1 MSLVGPRQHGP
12 DVAPEERAPT
22 AVAAVL
28 RVTASTSAS
37 AWSPAAGLGALRA
50 RARLLER
57 LRGFFAARGVLEVE
71 TPILSRAGV
80 TDPALAALTTD
91 WLGADSAARQPLSLH
106 TSPELPMKRLLAAGS
121 GPIYQVCKVFR
132 DGERGSRHHPEF
144 SLLEWYRPGWTL
156 AALIDEVAAL
166 VRWLL
171 AQPALEVEI
180 IRYRDLFRER
190 LRVDPWQAEVSD
202 LQAAGRAAG
211 LTGCD
216 DLELDRDGWLD
227 LLMSRC
233 LEPEL
238 GCDRLTVVRDYPPSQ
253 AALARLDP
261 GPPCVAARFECYL
274 DGMELAN
281 GFDELTDADEQRA
294 RFAADLDAR
303 RATGLPQPP
312 LDEAFLAALEAGM
325 PPTAGVALGLDR
337 LLMCALGAAHI
348 DAVLAFP
355 VERA

>member
-1 MSLVGPRQHGP
+1 MLHR
-12 DVAPEERAPT
+12 
-22 AVAAVL
+22 
-28 RVTASTSAS
+28 
-37 AWSPAAGLGALRA
+37 LRA
-50 RARLLER
+50 
-57 LRGFFAARGVLEVE
+57 FFAERGLLEVE
-71 TPILSRAGV
+71 TPVLSQAAV
-80 TDPALAALTTD
+80 TDPALASLSTIWAGSA
-91 WLGADSAARQPLSLH
+91 GAQGERLYLQ

-132 DGERGSRHHPEF
+132 DGERGHRHHPEF

-156 AALIDEVAAL
+156 EALIDEVAAL

-171 AQPALEVEI
+171 ERPALEVER

-190 LRVDPWQAEVSD
+190 LRVDPLQAEVSA
-202 LQAAGRAAG
+202 LQAAGQAAG
-211 LTGCD
+211 LSGCD
-216 DLELDRDGWLD
+216 GLELDRDGWLD

-238 GCDRLTVVRDYPPSQ
+238 GRDRLTFVRDYPPSQ
-253 AALARLDP
+253 AALARVQP
-261 GPPCVAARFECYL
+261 GPHPVAARFELYL

-281 GFDELTDADEQRA
+281 GFDELTDAGEQRA

-303 RATGLPQPP
+303 RAAGLPQPP
-312 LDEAFLAALEAGM
+312 LDEAFLAALESGL

-337 LLMCALGAAHI
+337 LLMCAIGAEHI
-348 DAVLAFP
+348 DTVLAFP